1 MLRPRDAILGLVTV
15 ALGSAARTQNMQRAN
30 AAAGM
35 INMLAEHISTKGE
48 TANTQVL
55 GLLRELGQATPGAE
69 QSLNEILDKVIED
82 IQGDVSSLIIAGHQ
96 QTQEEVTRRIS
107 DLDKVTQDTVAQKTV
122 ANQADDAWF
131 ACVEGEKA
139 SRTSVEDAEA
149 ALAQAKVEVEEPC
162 RQQEERRSFSAEPT
176 LPVFDECDLSLQGNC
191 DAQVENFD
199 SQVNSNLESLK
210 HDLAAAETSY
220 TEAKGR
226 CDVANENVVTKE
238 SALDAANAAFSS
250 QKDLCSQKHETRS
263 LNMCMFGSDLQAK
276 CEKVTAY
283 EGLLADIDATGN
295 EFSYPDRIGEWTTT
309 ETTICVLKKIIG
321 GGPLGAEVM
330 DECEKA
336 VDYDHDVG
344 IIDRQTSR
352 FEELTTVEMF
362 TCSESNIS
370 FFGETWVGFTDA
382 TASTDYVKEPY
393 HPEVNLAV
401 GSPAFSFCGG
411 APAPLPQEDTGP
423 GKPTQ

>member
-1 MLRPRDAILGLVTV
+1 MFRARDAILASLAV

-35 INMLAEHISTKGE
+35 INMLAEHIGTKGE

-55 GLLRELGQATPGAE
+55 SILRDLGQATPGAE
-69 QSLNEILDKVIED
+69 QSLNEILAKVIED
-82 IQGDVSSLIIAGHQ
+82 IQGDVSSLIIAGHH

-107 DLDKVTQDTVAQKTV
+107 DLDAATQNTVAQKTI

-131 ACVEGEKA
+131 ACVGDEKA
-139 SRTSVEDAEA
+139 SRVSVEDAEA

-176 LPVFDECDLSLQGNC
+176 LPVFQECDLSLQGNC

-199 SQVNSNLESLK
+199 SQTNSILESLK
-210 HDLAAAETSY
+210 SDLAAHEASY
-220 TEAKGR
+220 IEAKGR
-226 CDVANENVVTKE
+226 CDAANENVVNKE

-276 CEKVTAY
+276 CDKVTAY
-283 EGLLADIDATGN
+283 EGLLADIDASGN
-295 EFSYPDRIGEWTTT
+295 EFSRSDRVGEWTTT
-309 ETTICVLKKIIG
+309 ETTICVLNKIIG

-330 DECEKA
+330 DECERA
-336 VDYDHDVG
+336 VDYDRDVG
-344 IIDRQTSR
+344 VIDRQTSR
-352 FEELTTVEMF
+352 FQELTTVEMF

-370 FFGETWVGFTDA
+370 FTGETWVGFADA
-382 TASTDYVKEPY
+382 TASTDYVVEPY
-393 HPEVNLAV
+393 TPEVSLAV

-411 APAPLPQEDTGP
+411 APAPPPQADTGP
-423 GKPTQ
+423 GKPQ